1 MPSTETNNGAEYVAR
16 VDEIADIVRA
26 DAAQAEIDRR
36 LGDKTVDAMR
46 DSGLLRMLLPA
57 RYGGG
62 GLHMTQTFPVVEALS
77 RVNGSAGWNLQIGAT
92 TAALANDLGDDAR
105 DEVLGDERAIVAGT
119 INFMNIKARA
129 ADGGYVF
136 DGDATFLSGSAH
148 ADWLVVGGWL
158 HDDGQPQFS
167 KGNLPHIVRG
177 LIRIDQVQLRDTWK
191 VSGMRATASND
202 ATLTDMFVP
211 GRYLCADDGTG
222 LAPDDPAGRLPLF
235 SRFGGG
241 LSFVGI
247 GIARGALDAFT
258 EIAAT
263 KTAMVGGPLAQR
275 IDVQIDVARARGLIE
290 SGAAFLRYTWGA
302 AEAKLVAKKKLS
314 VEDQAMLRLAYITGA
329 EYAAQATDLIA
340 RVAGSSGLYERDGI
354 ERCWRDANAVTKHV
368 AVSARFYERVG
379 RIVLGLPALPGPI

>member
-1 MPSTETNNGAEYVAR
+1 VASTDNGAEYVAR
-16 VDEIADIVRA
+16 VADIADIVRA
-26 DAAQAEIDRR
+26 GAAQAEVDRK
-36 LGDKTVDAMR
+36 LGEKAVDALR
-46 DSGLLRMLLPA
+46 DSGLLRMLLPV

-62 GLHMTQTFPVVEALS
+62 DLHLTQTFPVVEALS

-92 TAALANDLGDDAR
+92 TAASAYDLDDDAR
-105 DEVLGDERAIVAGT
+105 DEVLGDERVVVAGT

-136 DGDATFLSGSAH
+136 SGDATFLSGSSY

-158 HDDGQPQFS
+158 HDGGQPQFTN
-167 KGNLPHIVRG
+167 GTLPHIVRG
-177 LIRIDQVQLRDTWK
+177 LIRIDQVELRDTWK

-202 ATLTDMFVP
+202 TTLPDMFVP
-211 GRYLCADDGTG
+211 DRYICAHGGTG
-222 LAPDDPAGRLPLF
+222 LVPDDPAGSLPLF
-235 SRFGGG
+235 SRFGAG

-258 EIAAT
+258 DIAAT
-263 KTAMVGGPLAQR
+263 KTAMTGGVLAER
-275 IDVQIDVARARGLIE
+275 VDVQIEVARARALVE
-290 SGAAFLRYTWGA
+290 SASAFLRETWNM
-302 AEAKLVAKKKLS
+302 AETKLLAKKKLT
-314 VEDQAMLRLAYITGA
+314 VDDQATLRLAYITGA